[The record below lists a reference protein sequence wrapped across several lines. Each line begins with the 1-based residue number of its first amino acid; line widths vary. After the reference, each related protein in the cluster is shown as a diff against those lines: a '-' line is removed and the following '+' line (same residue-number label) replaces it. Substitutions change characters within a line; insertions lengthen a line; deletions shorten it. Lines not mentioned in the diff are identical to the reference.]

1 LNSSTINQRRI
12 YEVVCALSAWTA
24 VVLQFILMLNP
35 DVPVTRTIIHFLS
48 YFTILTNLLVAITFT
63 VRLFSPVQSKALI
76 NSASFVSAVTV
87 YILVVG
93 IVYNTVLRAL
103 WAPDGTQMIVDEM
116 LHTVNPLLC
125 LLYWLFF
132 VRRSELKYKSALK
145 WLIYPVVFL
154 VYSLV
159 RGRFVNW
166 YPYPFLDVNAL
177 GIERV
182 LVNSLF
188 VAALFLTLGL
198 ILVALSKMDKEK

>member
-1 LNSSTINQRRI
+1 M
-12 YEVVCALSAWTA
+12 
-24 VVLQFILMLNP
+24 VLQFILMLNP

-198 ILVALSKMDKEK
+198 ILVALSRMDKEK